1 MSTNLLSLLKTAGS
15 QLQLSSPLG
24 KFLQKIAQSLV
35 SSGVSAPQYGFA
47 KISTPQAING
57 TTNLLLDSQGLTRGI
72 GYSTATGTWTLTPG
86 KTYVLRGH
94 GYADTFSAVNASLKI
109 QWVDDNNNPLTSGG
123 PDCPPAQ
130 LYPMTGTG
138 ANSTE
143 PVTEIVYT
151 APDTVAGRSVKLR
164 VTALVGTANI
174 PASGFTA
181 IIQEIPG

>member
-1 MSTNLLSLLKTAGS
+1 MATAIEVLKAAAA
-15 QLQLSSPLG
+15 QIQLSSPLG
-24 KFLQKIAQSLV
+24 RWAQKV
-35 SSGVSAPQYGFA
+35 SALLDSGVAVPDYGMA
-47 KISTPQAING
+47 KLVTPQAIVG
-57 TTNLLLDSQGLTRGI
+57 TTNLILDAQGLTRGI
-72 GYSTATGTWTLTPG
+72 SYTPATGTWLLDAG
-86 KTYVLRGH
+86 KTYLLRGH

-109 QWVDDNNNPLTSGG
+109 QWVDDNNVPLTSGG

-143 PVTEIVYT
+143 PTTEIIYR
-151 APDTVAGRSVKLR
+151 PPNTVVGRSVKLR

-181 IIQEIPG
+181 VIQEIPG